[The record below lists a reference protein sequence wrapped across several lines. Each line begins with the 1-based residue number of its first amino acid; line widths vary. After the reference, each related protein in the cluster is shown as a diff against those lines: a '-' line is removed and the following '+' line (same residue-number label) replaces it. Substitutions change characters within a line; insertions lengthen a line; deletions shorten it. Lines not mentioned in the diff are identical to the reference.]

1 MLSTSSSSLF
11 SQSKLRAKFS
21 KKKKKAKSKTISEES
36 RIHHSH
42 HFLYR

>member
-1 MLSTSSSSLF
+1 MLSNYDCQHLLHPFLSI
-11 SQSKLRAKFS
+11 Q
-21 KKKKKAKSKTISEES
+21 AKSKTISEES